1 MLSKKRHMHDNA
13 LHQHANCNEA
23 MGVALAKL
31 AEIAYMN
38 QIHKDVY
45 VDKKKH

>member
-1 MLSKKRHMHDNA
+1 MHNNT
-13 LHQHANCNEA
+13 LHQYANCNEA
-23 MGVALAKL
+23 MGVAHLANL

-38 QIHKDVY
+38 QIHKGVY

>member
-1 MLSKKRHMHDNA
+1 MHDNT

-23 MGVALAKL
+23 MSVALANL

-45 VDKKKH
+45 VDKKKD

>member
-1 MLSKKRHMHDNA
+1 MHDNT

-38 QIHKDVY
+38 QVHKGVY
-45 VDKKKH
+45 VNKKNTTH

>member
-1 MLSKKRHMHDNA
+1 MPTVIKP
-13 LHQHANCNEA
+13 C
-23 MGVALAKL
+23 MGVALANL

-38 QIHKDVY
+38 QIHEDMY